1 MHAPQPHLAALA
13 SLRPRPVPLPSP
25 RSVPVVLLLLAW
37 LFFELKPSGKNAPP
51 VWSGGWPL
59 VGHFDEFA
67 KNPLGAVRKGYE
79 AKGPVF
85 TMRFLNYNLTFL
97 VGKEAHTPFFNGK
110 DEHLDQNEP
119 YKFMTPVFGK
129 GVVFDAPAETRHQQL
144 NFITHAFK
152 GDVMRS
158 YVAKI
163 IDETE
168 KFFAENWGESGQRD
182 LLEDLSS
189 LTLLTASRCLLGPEI
204 RNTLFKE
211 FSELFKKIDE
221 GINPI
226 AIFFPNAPLKA
237 FRCVSSPLHSP
248 LPLPPSATPRACGH
262 ARKHDADAVGSDDAV
277 ISVNPLSCILAGAAD
292 VDANHSL

>member
-1 MHAPQPHLAALA
+1 M
-13 SLRPRPVPLPSP
+13 
-25 RSVPVVLLLLAW
+25 LLLLASA
-37 LFFELKPSGKNAPP
+37 FFALKPSPKGAPP

-59 VGHFDEFA
+59 IGHFHKFA
-67 KNPLGAVRKGYE
+67 GNPLGAIRQGYD
-79 AKGPVF
+79 ALGPVF
-85 TMRFLNYNLTFL
+85 TMRFLNYNMTFL
-97 VGKEAHTPFFNGK
+97 IGKEAHTPFFTGT
-110 DEHLDQNEP
+110 DEFLDQNEP
-119 YKFMTPVFGK
+119 YKFMTPVFGE
-129 GVVFDAPAETRHQQL
+129 GVVFDAPASTRHQQL

-152 GDVMRS
+152 GNVMRS

-163 IDETE
+163 VDETE

-226 AIFFPNAPLKA
+226 AIFFPNAPLPA
-237 FRCVSSPLHSP
+237 FR
-248 LPLPPSATPRACGH
+248 
-262 ARKHDADAVGSDDAV
+262 
-277 ISVNPLSCILAGAAD
+277 
-292 VDANHSL
+292 